1 MSNSNPDTVPG
12 SASHGS
18 VKSYVIGLI
27 LSIVLT
33 VIPFAAVMTGA
44 LSITTTVLTIVI
56 AAVLQVLVQLVM
68 FMHLNTKSDEGWNFM
83 SLVFAVT
90 ILVLVVGG
98 SLWIMH
104 HLHLN
109 VMIS

>member
-1 MSNSNPDTVPG
+1 MSDSRTAPG
-12 SASHGS
+12 GASHGS
-18 VKSYVIGLI
+18 IRSYVIGLI

-44 LSITTTVLTIVI
+44 LSTPVTVLIIVGT
-56 AAVLQVLVQLVM
+56 AVLQILVQLIM
-68 FMHLNTKSDEGWNFM
+68 FMHMNTKSDEGWNVM
-83 SLVFAVT
+83 SFVFTVT
-90 ILVLVVGG
+90 ILALVVGG

-109 VMIS
+109 TMIN